1 MGKLTNRLEQQL
13 KRVDHKKDAEECIEI
28 YNWIKNTD
36 KYERVCSSR
45 WEPLTNVRFKG
56 YPSDERKSVKLT
68 INIHNRGEL
77 TINAHEART
86 TTPLFYC

>member
-56 YPSDERKSVKLT
+56 YPSDERNYSLNITGKTLLKGIKKKL
-68 INIHNRGEL
+68 NK
-77 TINAHEART
+77 
-86 TTPLFYC
+86 